1 MQFFFF
7 FFLTKQWMLI
17 PDGAISE
24 QYWRKNDVFVSSYRT
39 EFTIISLKNL
49 GVRLCNIISYP
60 LSEGKQIV
68 KIIECVYK
76 WIYQEKSNIF
86 AQM

>member
-1 MQFFFF
+1 MVQFQNNIDAKTMS
-7 FFLTKQWMLI
+7 LCL
-17 PDGAISE
+17 
-24 QYWRKNDVFVSSYRT
+24 SYRT